1 MAKLFSR
8 ADCLAAKLPHVD
20 VLVPEMGED
29 VAVRIQQMSVNTRA
43 TYLERIR
50 QSQAAVHLYED
61 DQDKPEAERE
71 GLTKPADLDIAV
83 LAIVMSAVDEQGTRL
98 FNDDDMALFETWSSN
113 AVTRLYEAVISINDY
128 RRFASETVELE
139 KKG

>member
-1 MAKLFSR
+1 MPKLFNR

-29 VAVRIQQMSVNTRA
+29 VAVRIVQMSVNTRS

-50 QSQAAVHLYED
+50 LHRQEINAYDD
-61 DQDKPEAERE
+61 DQDKPEDERK
-71 GLTKPADLDIAV
+71 GLAHPPELDTAV
-83 LAIVMSAVDEQGTRL
+83 LSIVMSAVDEDGERL
-98 FNDDDMALFETWSSN
+98 FTDADMPMFETWSSN
-113 AVTRLYEAVISINDY
+113 AVTRLYEAVLSINDY
-128 RRFASETVELE
+128 RRWAVEAVELE

>member
-1 MAKLFSR
+1 MAKLFNR

-50 QSQAAVHLYED
+50 LYQAALNAYDD
-61 DQDKPEAERE
+61 DQDKPEEERL
-71 GLTKPADLDIAV
+71 GLTKPDDLDVAV
-83 LAIVMSAVDEQGTRL
+83 LAVVMSAVDEGGERM
-98 FNDDDMALFETWSSN
+98 FSDDDLPLFDDWSAN
-113 AVTRLYEAVISINDY
+113 VVTRLYETVININDY
-128 RRFASETVELE
+128 RRFVVEAVELE

>member
-1 MAKLFSR
+1 MPKLFNR

-29 VAVRIQQMSVNTRA
+29 VAVRIEQMSVNTRA

-50 QSQAAVHLYED
+50 QNRQEINAYDD
-61 DQDKPEAERE
+61 DQDKPEDERQ
-71 GLTKPADLDIAV
+71 GLAHPPELDVAV
-83 LAIVMSAVDEQGTRL
+83 LAIVMSAVNQDGERM
-98 FNDDDMALFETWSSN
+98 FSEDDILLFETWSSN

-128 RRFASETVELE
+128 RRFASEAFELE